1 MYSDIYGFSCIENQV
16 LAILNERKQKIE
28 WTYHDCAVPIHELY
42 SIMVNQGTKQEN
54 FNYIQRVQDILRAL
68 GVISF
73 IMENSGSMDDFID
86 EIKACNENEYIL
98 IRVKPEFTIGT
109 LHARGFR
116 SDHYVLVKPSEV
128 GFDIYND
135 IPACIVSVDRQQLSN
150 AFDGSYIKLRVIRTL
165 NTQDGDV
172 LWKTRRYKPEC
183 WTIAAYDET
192 DIGNID
198 EIGIKLRNLAGVN
211 KTLKRRMAQ
220 YYGIYTDTRF
230 IYQRLAELDRLYA
243 SAEYY
248 VLKRN
253 TQTKKWLS
261 ILNTLYSIDTEIF
274 TQLKNA
280 LGGIDYARANK
291 QYFDGNGILR

>member
-28 WTYHDCAVPIHELY
+28 LTYHDCAVPIHELY

-54 FNYIQRVQDILRAL
+54 FNYIQRVQDILREL

-73 IMENSGSMDDFID
+73 IMENSGSIDDLID

-116 SDHYVLVKPSEV
+116 SDHYVLVKPSEI

-135 IPACIVSVDRQQLSN
+135 IPACIVSVDRKQLSKAYN
-150 AFDGSYIKLRVIRTL
+150 GSYIKLCVL
-165 NTQDGDV
+165 KELDVQDANK
-172 LWKTRRYKPEC
+172 LWETRRYKPEC
-183 WTIAAYDET
+183 WTIVAYDET

-220 YYGIYTDTRF
+220 YYGIYTDTKF

-253 TQTKKWLS
+253 TQTEKWLS

-274 TQLKNA
+274 TQLKNV
-280 LGGIDYARANK
+280 LGGIDYARTNK
-291 QYFDGNGILR
+291 RYFDGNGVFR